1 MTIDWHHMEP
11 TPNGFFFDLE
21 RRYSEVD
28 SLLCVGLDPRIESG
42 PNVTEQLFAHNARI
56 IDATREFSLA
66 YKPNIAFYEAH
77 GQAGLDAL
85 RRTLA
90 HIGPDVPVI
99 LDAKRGDIGS
109 TAAAY
114 ASAAFDDL
122 GVRCLTV
129 SPYLGTDS
137 LLPFLDYDG
146 TALFALCR
154 TSNPSARELQHVPV
168 GPDSEPFYLTVAE
181 VMSDFSPR
189 IGLVVGATDGEALR
203 AIRNRYPACWILA
216 PGVGAQGATASE
228 TIHSGADPEGGK
240 IIPVVAR
247 AVAGADDPREAAVR
261 YRDEIRRAS
270 EKVRARGTLPPSRY
284 TAEYSADE
292 ATERPRVT
300 NAGFSGL
307 QGLSDED
314 LKRLFFSKLMEFGCF
329 RTGQFTLK
337 SGLPSPFYVDLRRVS
352 SDVGML
358 ALAGEAYARLARK
371 IVYDR
376 IAAVPVAALP
386 LGTAASFATG
396 SPLIYPRIP
405 MKAHGTGNRVEGLYK
420 TGERAL
426 LLDDL
431 ITTGKSKIEAL
442 EVLRAE
448 DLVVK
453 DLVVLLERGTTG
465 RRDMERADVRL
476 HSYATIDELVT
487 EGVRTGQLTQDD
499 EARVRVF
506 LERNPG

>member
-1 MTIDWHHMEP
+1 MERIP
-11 TPNGFFFDLE
+11 SGFFYELE
-21 RRYSEVD
+21 RRYSDID
-28 SLLCVGLDPRIESG
+28 SLLCVGLDPRVEFG
-42 PNVTEQLFAHNARI
+42 TNVGEQLFTHNARI
-56 IDATREFSLA
+56 VDATRELALA

-77 GQAGLDAL
+77 GQEGLDAL

-90 HIGPDVPVI
+90 HIGPEVPVI

-109 TAAAY
+109 TATAY
-114 ASAAFDDL
+114 AMAAFEDL
-122 GVRCLTV
+122 GVRCITV

-137 LLPFLDYDG
+137 LLPFLDFDD

-168 GPDSEPFYLTVAE
+168 GPDNEPFYLTVAE
-181 VMSDFSPR
+181 VMTDFSPR

-228 TIHSGADPEGGK
+228 TILSGADPEGGK

-247 AVAGADDPREAAVR
+247 AVAGADDPREAALR
-261 YRDEIRRAS
+261 YRDEIRGAS
-270 EKVRARGTLPPSRY
+270 EKVRNRGTLPPSRY
-284 TAEYSADE
+284 TTEYASEETTESPQTADG
-292 ATERPRVT
+292 
-300 NAGFSGL
+300 GFAGL
-307 QGLSDED
+307 QRLSDDE
-314 LKRLFFSKLMEFGCF
+314 LKRLFFAKLIDFGCF
-329 RTGQFTLK
+329 QTGQFTLK

-358 ALAGEAYARLARK
+358 AIAGEAYARMARR

-405 MKAHGTGNRVEGLYK
+405 MKAHGTGNRIEGLYK
-420 TGERAL
+420 AGERAL

-448 DLVVK
+448 DLIVK

-487 EGVRTGQLTQDD
+487 AGVRSGQLTRDD
-499 EARVRVF
+499 QARVQAF